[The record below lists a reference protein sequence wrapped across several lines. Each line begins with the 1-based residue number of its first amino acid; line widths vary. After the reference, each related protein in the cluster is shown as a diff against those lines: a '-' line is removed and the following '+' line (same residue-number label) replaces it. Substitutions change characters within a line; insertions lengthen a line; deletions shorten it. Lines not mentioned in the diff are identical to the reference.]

1 LNLSGQK
8 INKVLAI
15 QKSQIANL
23 KRFLEFARG
32 GAIVHKEVV
41 ADYAAANVRS
51 GIFVDGD

>member
-1 LNLSGQK
+1 
-8 INKVLAI
+8 LAI

-41 ADYAAANVRS
+41 ADYAGTFDDVVQINL
-51 GIFVDGD
+51 I